1 MFHSLTDGG
10 STGSGSKNRMKKA
23 GKKAKRF
30 TRRASFRSVV
40 LNAKQYS
47 RKHAEVAYV
56 KKIALMKHGGG
67 YLWCIF
73 DLFIS
78 CLNAMTGVIQTN
90 AVCFRIG
97 LIVRY
102 DQVFT
107 KTPTFGS
114 GAHSGVHDTTVEN
127 R

>member
-56 KKIALMKHGGG
+56 KNSVLMKHAGG

-73 DLFIS
+73 
-78 CLNAMTGVIQTN
+78 
-90 AVCFRIG
+90 
-97 LIVRY
+97 
-102 DQVFT
+102 
-107 KTPTFGS
+107 
-114 GAHSGVHDTTVEN
+114 
-127 R
+127 